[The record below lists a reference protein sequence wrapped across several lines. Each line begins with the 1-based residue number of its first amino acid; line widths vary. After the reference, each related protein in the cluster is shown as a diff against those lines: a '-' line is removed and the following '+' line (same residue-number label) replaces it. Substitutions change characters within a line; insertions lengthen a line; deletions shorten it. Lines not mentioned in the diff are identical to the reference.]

1 MPYIGNTIRAADDY
15 RLIDDISS
23 GFNGST
29 TSFALQVAG
38 SAPVPFP
45 KSPQQVLISVNGV
58 IQEPDPTGASGF
70 NLVGTN
76 IVFSS
81 APTNGH
87 AFFGIIYATADYLNS
102 GGNFPSGSLG
112 APSITFI
119 GDENSG
125 LYRKGSGSIGFV
137 SDATEIANFDSNGIT
152 ISSGNLIIPEKIIH
166 SGDTNTFLTFPSADS
181 FRVQIGGAQRLDFG
195 GSTTV
200 FNDDGGSID
209 FRIEGNTD
217 EHLFFVDGSADAIGF
232 GTSSISGGKFVF
244 NSGTSNQVAN
254 FVSTD
259 AGANI
264 NLTDNSARSTIEQ
277 SGTDLKII
285 SDTDAGDADSTIKFQ
300 VDASTKMT
308 INSSGNVGIGTAS
321 PAQLFSLSG
330 ADPRILITE
339 TTNNSQC
346 LFDYAAGGVLEI
358 SVDDNN
364 VDSGSK
370 FQVRIDGATAG
381 LTLDDTG
388 LGIGTTAP
396 QTVAHLAKETAKTNE
411 VEHMLQLTHTS
422 SGTTTTG
429 FGTGIRFQ
437 GERNNGALQ
446 TIGDINFEAD
456 VNSGSVISAALVF
469 KPALSGSAT
478 ERMRLDSTGALGL
491 GVTPK
496 NNSGNYRQL
505 QIGLGAHFY
514 GRTDDTPI
522 YIVSNGYRDG
532 SDWKYTGNTTASQ
545 ISLGTNITFETA
557 SSGTA
562 DNAITF
568 NEQLRVTS
576 SGVGIGTTSPDHNL
590 SIIAANSATPRFGFI
605 NPDEHENI
613 NFSTYHDSNG
623 IYSLFGANMKLDA
636 NGNNA
641 VDISNHKAGG
651 IQIDGRNNG
660 GVSFLYK
667 GSSGTTVST
676 AMTIASDGEV
686 QINHAA
692 AGQTVLSCEALYDGG
707 SNTSVDIATFARQGG
722 AVKSAIKY
730 DDPSTSIS
738 FGTTTGN
745 NFHLMTNDTTRMTI
759 NSSGNVGIG
768 TTSPSAALH
777 VVAGGNNLKLSRSS
791 FDDFQFGIGT
801 VGSINGLFISNT
813 TDDFAAVSISEG
825 CGANALVLASGGNV
839 GIGTTTIGEKLTI
852 GDGDLRFFNSDAA
865 NNHRTTFIEF
875 TNSSNRITSESNYG
889 SDGSSAYA
897 AGYKF
902 TTKNYTGSAFTTV
915 DAFNIQANG
924 NVGISTTS
932 PTARLQ
938 IEGNGVAHYSL
949 DLHNTGTGI
958 GSQIRFRNDHDASAN
973 IGIAGGNTGDLRIYT
988 EKTFK
993 VNHGSDDAIKST
1005 TNGAVELFYDGS
1017 PRLETASAGLEFHN
1031 LTAGSGNSDLR
1042 YNSSTGAV
1050 FFDTSSR
1057 LVKTDIADSPYG
1069 IDIVK
1074 QLKPRKYKRTDQE
1087 TNPVE
1092 LGFIADEVQSLIPEI
1107 VPTGPKS
1114 IYTKNE
1120 SDTEIIPVNVDYR
1133 KFSVVLTTALQE
1145 AIAKIETLET
1155 KVAALEAA

>member
-87 AFFGIIYATADYLNS
+87 AFFGIIYATADYLNA
-102 GGNFPSGSLG
+102 GGNFPSGALG
-112 APSITFI
+112 SPSITFI
-119 GDENSG
+119 GDENTG
-125 LYRKGSGSIGFV
+125 LYRKSGGSVGFV

-152 ISSGNLIIPEKIIH
+152 ISSGNLIIPGDIIH
-166 SGDTNTFLTFPSADS
+166 SGDTNTKLSFPSNDT
-181 FRVQIGGAQRLDFG
+181 FRVQTNGAQRLDFDG
-195 GSTTV
+195 TETV
-200 FNDDGGSID
+200 FNEDGADID
-209 FRIEGNTD
+209 FRVEGDSDTNLIRVDAANDHVGVGTPTARSKFEVFDSSVSAAFNATDLTTWRVLQVRNNIESNTNTAAGIA
-217 EHLFFVDGSADAIGF
+217 LGGDGS
-232 GTSSISGGKFVF
+232 
-244 NSGTSNQVAN
+244 
-254 FVSTD
+254 
-259 AGANI
+259 
-264 NLTDNSARSTIEQ
+264 
-277 SGTDLKII
+277 
-285 SDTDAGDADSTIKFQ
+285 SDTETAGICGISTNNTGGV
-300 VDASTKMT
+300 VDLAFLTASGNASAERMR
-308 INSSGNVGIGTAS
+308 ILSGGNVGIGTAS
-321 PAQLFSLSG
+321 PAQLLSLKSS
-330 ADPRILITE
+330 DPRILITE

-590 SIIAANSATPRFGFI
+590 SIIAANSATPRFGFQ
-605 NPDEHENI
+605 NPDENENI

-623 IYSLFGANMKLDA
+623 IYCLIGANMKLDA
-636 NGNNA
+636 NGNTA
-641 VDISNHKAGG
+641 VDMANHRSGG
-651 IQIDGRNNG
+651 IHIDGRNNG
-660 GVSFLYK
+660 GLSFLYK

-676 AMTIASDGEV
+676 AMTIKDNGAIGM
-686 QINHAA
+686 
-692 AGQTVLSCEALYDGG
+692 GT
-707 SNTSVDIATFARQGG
+707 TSVGSGNLTIKGTSAAYGGVGNAT
-722 AVKSAIKY
+722 
-730 DDPSTSIS
+730 
-738 FGTTTGN
+738 
-745 NFHLMTNDTTRMTI
+745 
-759 NSSGNVGIG
+759 NSSGAILQLEDAAGRKCQLVAPG
-768 TTSPSAALH
+768 TTAESGVGTITNHNFTLFTSNTQRAMFMSGNLTNPAFLVGTTNNSLSTSTFGH
-777 VVAGGNNLKLSRSS
+777 V
-791 FDDFQFGIGT
+791 FFYDGT
-801 VGSINGLFISNT
+801 VEHSRDAGASDATLQAFGNAGSFRT
-813 TDDFAAVSISEG
+813 M
-825 CGANALVLASGGNV
+825 
-839 GIGTTTIGEKLTI
+839 
-852 GDGDLRFFNSDAA
+852 GDGDAENTNGSYTQISD
-865 NNHRTTFIEF
+865 IK
-875 TNSSNRITSESNYG
+875 
-889 SDGSSAYA
+889 
-897 AGYKF
+897 YKE
-902 TTKNYTGSAFTTV
+902 NVV
-915 DAFNIQANG
+915 DAN
-924 NVGISTTS
+924 
-932 PTARLQ
+932 
-938 IEGNGVAHYSL
+938 
-949 DLHNTGTGI
+949 
-958 GSQIRFRNDHDASAN
+958 SQW
-973 IGIAGGNTGDLRIYT
+973 
-988 EKTFK
+988 
-993 VNHGSDDAIKST
+993 DDIKAIKVR
-1005 TNGAVELFYDGS
+1005 NFN
-1017 PRLETASAGLEFHN
+1017 FK
-1031 LTAGSGNSDLR
+1031 
-1042 YNSSTGAV
+1042 SSTGFSTHKQIGIVAQELEL
-1050 FFDTSSR
+1050 TSPA
-1057 LVKTDIADSPYG
+1057 LVKTVFSNKKQTESHKSVLQS
-1069 IDIVK
+1069 IVYMK
-1074 QLKPRKYKRTDQE
+1074 ALK
-1087 TNPVE
+1087 
-1092 LGFIADEVQSLIPEI
+1092 
-1107 VPTGPKS
+1107 
-1114 IYTKNE
+1114 
-1120 SDTEIIPVNVDYR
+1120 
-1133 KFSVVLTTALQE
+1133 ALQE
-1145 AIAKIETLET
+1145 AMVRIETLET
-1155 KVAALEAA
+1155 EVAALKAA